1 MLYYT
6 RIIFIVFFALFL
18 KTSDAQNPF
27 YKTFGVTNG
36 FPCSTVYDV
45 YQSKN
50 GFIWFATDV
59 GLFSY
64 DGFDVKNQNNTYPFD
79 KAVTNILEDS
89 SGKIWCQSFKGIFYY
104 TQGDSLVIEP
114 SISQKNKFHAAQMLN
129 GKILASIT
137 KQGVNLFNTSTKK
150 NSSVT
155 IPEFNVVIPS
165 YNDNDTLILRGY
177 FGDKTFFIS
186 PNGKYKKTFPK
197 NASRRYYTVRFN
209 NQLISLTKEFPFN
222 IIFEDGTV
230 KALSFKQNSSFYIN
244 NIKTISKNRLA
255 ICTSNGLYLLDKD
268 YNIINSS
275 GYYTDINVSNITE
288 DLEGNFWLSSLNK
301 GLVFTNQFNIILNNP
316 EYVFLTVC
324 HSKNALYFGTLENT
338 VIKMDSKTK
347 VLDTL
352 YHYPIKQNISNILF
366 NPHKNELVFTNS
378 KFNVMNT
385 LNNSVTSI
393 NLKVNDIDTLDRS
406 HYILATDKGLLIYPN
421 DKSELIT
428 NWKNKHSTIN
438 ENALSISAEPKEH
451 YQVIAINNKIYT
463 STSDGLFEY
472 STKGVRL
479 INYNNTSLNI
489 NNLGVINNELIVITY
504 NAGVLKYS
512 KGQLTPL
519 FNEING
525 MSKSDLYLG
534 KTFENKLYLLHY
546 DCMQRYD
553 PVTKENYSINM
564 TDGVESDLGDFTV
577 INDTIHATNYE
588 GFLSFKLDSTLAT
601 KTKPKLI
608 LNAFYIND
616 NATDLTKNQAFSH
629 TQNNIKINYSL
640 IDYRGRKYTKV
651 YYKLNNGS
659 WVETNPKFKELLFT
673 ALEPNTYTLQLKAIN
688 YRGYESN
695 YITLKFTIKP
705 PFYKTWWFIG
715 LIVLSISGAVAF
727 FAYYR
732 IKQLQKKQKEILEK
746 ARLLHEL
753 DLSNIKSLRAQMNPH
768 FLYNAL
774 NAIQSFIYTGNKET
788 AVTSLGIFSD
798 LSRGVLD
805 SSRSSEI
812 SLFDEL
818 ALIENYLKLETMRL
832 PKINYQLNIDPE
844 LNLHDTYIPTMIIQP
859 LVENAVYHGLSNKQG
874 VGLLS
879 INFTLLENVLEVVV
893 QDDGIGRDAAAKLRQ
908 RALKKSASF
917 STSANLSRIEL
928 LNANKQN
935 KIIQTITDLY
945 SSDKNA
951 TGTKVELI
959 IPINDYD

>member
-1 MLYYT
+1 MSFVIRAIFLGFFLY
-6 RIIFIVFFALFL
+6 LL
-18 KTSDAQNPF
+18 KTSYAQNPF

-64 DGFDVKNQNNTYPFD
+64 DGFDVKNQINTYPFD
-79 KAVTNILEDS
+79 KAVTNILEDT

-104 TQGDSLVIEP
+104 TQGDSLAIEP
-114 SISQKNKFHAAQMLN
+114 TISQKNKFHAAQMLN
-129 GKILASIT
+129 SKILASIT
-137 KQGVNLFNTSTKK
+137 KQGVSLFNTITKK

-155 IPEFNVVIPS
+155 IPEFNVLVPS
-165 YNDNDTLILRGY
+165 YNDDETLVLKSY

-186 PNGKYKKTFPK
+186 PDGKYKTTVTKKVTRSF
-197 NASRRYYTVRFN
+197 YTVRFN

-222 IIFEDGTV
+222 VIFENGSMKT
-230 KALSFKQNSSFYIN
+230 LSFKKNASFYIN
-244 NIKTISKNRLA
+244 NIKAISKNRLA
-255 ICTSNGLYLLDKD
+255 VCTSNGLYLLDKD
-268 YNIINSS
+268 YNIINGN
-275 GYYTDINVSNITE
+275 GYYTDINVSNIIE

-301 GLVFTNQFNIILNNP
+301 GLVFTNQFNIIFNNP

-324 HSKNALYFGTLENT
+324 HSNSALYFGTSENT
-338 VIKMDSKTK
+338 VIKMDFKTK
-347 VLDTL
+347 AFDTI
-352 YHYPIKQNISNILF
+352 YHLPRKQNISNILY
-366 NPHKNELVFTNS
+366 NHHQNELVFTNS

-385 LNNSVTSI
+385 LNNSITSI
-393 NLKVNDIDTLDRS
+393 NLKVNDVDTLDHS
-406 HYILATDKGLLIYPN
+406 HYILATDKGLFIYPN
-421 DKSELIT
+421 DKSDLISS
-428 NWKNKHSTIN
+428 WINKYSTIE
-438 ENALSISAEPKEH
+438 ENAISISHEPKEY
-451 YQVIAINNKIYT
+451 YQVISINNKIYT

-472 STKGVRL
+472 STKG
-479 INYNNTSLNI
+479 INPISYNNTSLTI
-489 NNLGVINNELIVITY
+489 NNLGVINNELIIITY
-504 NAGVLKYS
+504 NVGVLKYS

-519 FNEING
+519 FNETNG

-546 DCMQRYD
+546 DGMQRYD
-553 PVTKENYSINM
+553 PDTKENYSVNM

-577 INDTIHATNYE
+577 LNDTIHATNYE

-601 KTKPKLI
+601 KTKPKLV
-608 LNAFYIND
+608 LSTFYIN
-616 NATDLTKNQAFSH
+616 NIATDIVKNQTFNH

-640 IDYRGRKYTKV
+640 IDFRGRKYTKV
-651 YYKLNNGS
+651 YYKLNNGN

-695 YITLKFTIKP
+695 YITLKFTIQP

-746 ARLLHEL
+746 ERLLHEL

-774 NAIQSFIYTGNKET
+774 NAIQSFIYTGDKET

-798 LSRGVLD
+798 LSRGILD
-805 SSRSSEI
+805 SSRSPEI

-818 ALIENYLKLETMRL
+818 TLIENYLKLETMRL
-832 PKINYQLNIDPE
+832 PKINYQLTIDPQ

-859 LVENAVYHGLSNKQG
+859 IVENSVYHGLSNKQG
-874 VGLLS
+874 LGLLS
-879 INFTLLENVLEVVV
+879 INFNLLENVLQVVV

-917 STSANLSRIEL
+917 STSANLNRIEL
-928 LNANKQN
+928 LNANKEN

-945 SSDKNA
+945 STDKKA
-951 TGTKVELI
+951 IGTKVELI

>member
-1 MLYYT
+1 
-6 RIIFIVFFALFL
+6 
-18 KTSDAQNPF
+18 
-27 YKTFGVTNG
+27 
-36 FPCSTVYDV
+36 
-45 YQSKN
+45 
-50 GFIWFATDV
+50 
-59 GLFSY
+59 
-64 DGFDVKNQNNTYPFD
+64 
-79 KAVTNILEDS
+79 
-89 SGKIWCQSFKGIFYY
+89 
-104 TQGDSLVIEP
+104 
-114 SISQKNKFHAAQMLN
+114 
-129 GKILASIT
+129 
-137 KQGVNLFNTSTKK
+137 
-150 NSSVT
+150 
-155 IPEFNVVIPS
+155 
-165 YNDNDTLILRGY
+165 
-177 FGDKTFFIS
+177 
-186 PNGKYKKTFPK
+186 
-197 NASRRYYTVRFN
+197 
-209 NQLISLTKEFPFN
+209 
-222 IIFEDGTV
+222 
-230 KALSFKQNSSFYIN
+230 
-244 NIKTISKNRLA
+244 
-255 ICTSNGLYLLDKD
+255 
-268 YNIINSS
+268 
-275 GYYTDINVSNITE
+275 
-288 DLEGNFWLSSLNK
+288 
-301 GLVFTNQFNIILNNP
+301 
-316 EYVFLTVC
+316 
-324 HSKNALYFGTLENT
+324 
-338 VIKMDSKTK
+338 
-347 VLDTL
+347 
-352 YHYPIKQNISNILF
+352 
-366 NPHKNELVFTNS
+366 
-378 KFNVMNT
+378 MNT
-385 LNNSVTSI
+385 LNKSVTSV
-393 NLKVNDIDTLDRS
+393 NLKVNDVDTLDHS
-406 HYILATDKGLLIYPN
+406 HYILATDKGLYIYPY
-421 DKSELIT
+421 DKSELV
-428 NWKNKHSTIN
+428 NRWKSNHSIIEET
-438 ENALSISAEPKEH
+438 SISISSEPKEH

-472 STKGVRL
+472 SAKGVRL
-479 INYNNTSLNI
+479 INYNNTSLTI

-504 NAGVLKYS
+504 NVGVLKYS
-512 KGQLTPL
+512 KGQLIPL
-519 FNEING
+519 FNETNG

-577 INDTIHATNYE
+577 LNDTIYATNYE

-616 NATDLTKNQAFSH
+616 ISTDITKNQTFSY

-651 YYKLNNGS
+651 YYKLNNGN

-695 YITLKFTIKP
+695 YITLKFTIQA

-715 LIVLSISGAVAF
+715 LIILSISSAVAF

-746 ARLLHEL
+746 ERILHEL

-774 NAIQSFIYTGNKET
+774 NAIQSFIYTGDKET

-832 PKINYQLNIDPE
+832 PKIKYQLTIDPQ
-844 LNLHDTYIPTMIIQP
+844 LNLHDTYLPTMIIQP

-874 VGLLS
+874 EGLLS
-879 INFTLLENVLEVVV
+879 INFILQNNTLEVVI
-893 QDDGIGRDAAAKLRQ
+893 QDNGIGRNAASKLRQ

-917 STSANLSRIEL
+917 STDANLSRIDL
-928 LNANKQN
+928 LNTNKEH
-935 KIIQTITDLY
+935 KITQTIVDLY
-945 SSDKNA
+945 SADNEA
-951 TGTKVELI
+951 IGTKVELI